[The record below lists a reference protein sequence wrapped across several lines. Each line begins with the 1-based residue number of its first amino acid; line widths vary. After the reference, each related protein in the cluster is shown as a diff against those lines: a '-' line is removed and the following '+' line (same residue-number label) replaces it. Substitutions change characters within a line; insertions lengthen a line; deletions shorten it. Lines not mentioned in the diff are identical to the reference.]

1 MVQWIA
7 EEKAVWKTECACW
20 PLARSGRKM
29 MSAIRSLSG
38 DKRTL
43 RGSAKIDANDPEQ
56 TFDRLPTQVRAAL
69 NPWIQGEELVRKA
82 CATEAIRPLGKVGWS
97 QRQQ

>member
-1 MVQWIA
+1 MRIA
-7 EEKAVWKTECACW
+7 
-20 PLARSGRKM
+20 
-29 MSAIRSLSG
+29 SLS
-38 DKRTL
+38 TF
-43 RGSAKIDANDPEQ
+43 SHNQDPEQ

>member
-1 MVQWIA
+1 VG
-7 EEKAVWKTECACW
+7 
-20 PLARSGRKM
+20 SG
-29 MSAIRSLSG
+29 
-38 DKRTL
+38 
-43 RGSAKIDANDPEQ
+43 ANDPER

-69 NPWIQGEELVRKA
+69 NPWIQGQELVRKA

>member
-1 MVQWIA
+1 VLRRPVEPTA
-7 EEKAVWKTECACW
+7 
-20 PLARSGRKM
+20 
-29 MSAIRSLSG
+29 LSG
-38 DKRTL
+38 HREHSARRPLSGVERTSQFK
-43 RGSAKIDANDPEQ
+43 GSTSAFDPEQ

>member
-1 MVQWIA
+1 
-7 EEKAVWKTECACW
+7 
-20 PLARSGRKM
+20 
-29 MSAIRSLSG
+29 MSAF
-38 DKRTL
+38 
-43 RGSAKIDANDPEQ
+43 DPEQ

>member
-1 MVQWIA
+1 MALSDQSGMSEVWSLTGVKQTLPEPA
-7 EEKAVWKTECACW
+7 E
-20 PLARSGRKM
+20 
-29 MSAIRSLSG
+29 
-38 DKRTL
+38 
-43 RGSAKIDANDPEQ
+43 IDANDPEQ

>member
-1 MVQWIA
+1 MA
-7 EEKAVWKTECACW
+7 
-20 PLARSGRKM
+20 LSRHSGM
-29 MSAIRSLSG
+29 SVLMSASG
-38 DKRTL
+38 GKPTWPE
-43 RGSAKIDANDPEQ
+43 GAEMSANDPEQ